1 MVRLYRNYD
10 PATSNTPVQLV
21 SAFRGLG
28 HLISTPRGSGVV
40 AEWKQAGG
48 QLHLGGDSRTIRIWD
63 AHTESQLMVR
73 PYFSALDL
81 NTSLTNTI

>member
-10 PATSNTPVQLV
+10 PATSSAPVQLV
-21 SAFRGLG
+21 SAFRGLS
-28 HLISTPRGSGVV
+28 HLIQIPQGSGVV

-48 QLHLGGDSRTIRIWD
+48 QLHLGGDSRMIRIWD

-73 PYFSALDL
+73 ITCGALAL
-81 NTSLTNTI
+81 Y